1 MRHTTQIHSDAILAT
16 TPDHL
21 LLTSLRAVLSTP
33 QGSNPKATPATYIL
47 PVSELARFRTAR
59 SDHSTPPKRRLDFA
73 VTDGT
78 PSSPHSISL
87 ITSSPSS
94 PSKARSAP
102 TKPAPASGKSPES
115 SRPGPRKDSSS
126 WRALDQDLEHD
137 GQDEL
142 HRPPRQECSRKI
154 KSGKGPPRLATAH
167 ASPQTSFR
175 RQSAPPTLLR
185 QKLRQRVC
193 GSRE

>member
-1 MRHTTQIHSDAILAT
+1 MRHSTQIHSDAILAT

-59 SDHSTPPKRRLDFA
+59 SDHSTLPKRRLDFA

-115 SRPGPRKDSSS
+115 SHPSPRKDSSS
-126 WRALDQDLEHD
+126 WKPSTKISNMMAKMNLTGRLGKNAQGRSSPVKARPDL
-137 GQDEL
+137 Q
-142 HRPPRQECSRKI
+142 PPMHPVQ
-154 KSGKGPPRLATAH
+154 GPH
-167 ASPQTSFR
+167 
-175 RQSAPPTLLR
+175 
-185 QKLRQRVC
+185 
-193 GSRE
+193 